1 MHGTTSLKFFNYIN
15 SFYLYLYLY
24 YLYLYYLY
32 MHLLN
37 VFFLTVFVPVTKYVP
52 ALTLF
57 PFPFLPTNN
66 SIG

>member
-15 SFYLYLYLY
+15 LFYLYLYR
-24 YLYLYYLY
+24 YYLY

-37 VFFLTVFVPVTKYVP
+37 VFFLTVFVPATKYVP

-57 PFPFLPTNN
+57 PFPFLPINN